1 MVYISSI
8 SNKQRLNR
16 YFIDINQPNQSV
28 KNMIQSRILSMNL
41 SHFLFTPFQYIF
53 PIKLPSLRQTTICYS
68 VYCKYTIFSNQPPHT
83 VFKILPILKL
93 NTQFSSFP
101 IGLSVSC
108 IPFV

>member
-28 KNMIQSRILSMNL
+28 KNMIKSRILSMNL

-53 PIKLPSLRQTTICYS
+53 PIKLPSTKTNNHLLFCLLQIY
-68 VYCKYTIFSNQPPHT
+68 YFSNQPPHT